1 MKRTIV
7 DALHS
12 GIKLPKIVPTNAM
25 ETSVDF
31 FVKLIMEKMNDDY
44 IRYAG

>member
-12 GIKLPKIVPTNAM
+12 GIKLPKIVPTNVM

-31 FVKLIMEKMNDDY
+31 FVKLIIHGQNE
-44 IRYAG
+44 